1 MQLIK
6 LATSLIIIL
15 FILSSCQS
23 VKNTLSMK
31 KKKSVDEFLIE
42 KKNPL
47 VFPPNY
53 SQLPEPKDSIQKD
66 KDNKK
71 DDLDLSEIFEDSKE
85 IKEKSSS
92 NELEKSISDILNKK

>member
-6 LATSLIIIL
+6 LATSLILLL

-47 VFPPNY
+47 TLHPEYTN
-53 SQLPEPKDSIQKD
+53 LPEPNTKQEI
-66 KDNKK
+66 KK
-71 DDLDLSEIFEDSKE
+71 ENEDLDLSEVLGKSEK
-85 IKEKSSS
+85 KKALKSSD
-92 NELEKSISDILNKK
+92 ELEKSISEILKKK

>member
-23 VKNTLSMK
+23 IKNTLSMK

-47 VFPPNY
+47 TLPPDFTN
-53 SQLPEPKDSIQKD
+53 LPEPNTNQKI
-66 KDNKK
+66 KK
-71 DDLDLSEIFEDSKE
+71 ENEDLDLSEVLGKSEKKKAS
-85 IKEKSSS
+85 KSSG
-92 NELEKSISDILNKK
+92 ELEKSISEILKKK

>member
-6 LATSLIIIL
+6 LVTSLIILL

-23 VKNTLSMK
+23 IKNTLSMK

-47 VFPPNY
+47 TLPPDFTN
-53 SQLPEPKDSIQKD
+53 LPEPNIKQEI
-66 KDNKK
+66 KK
-71 DDLDLSEIFEDSKE
+71 KNEDLDLSEVLGKSEKKKTS
-85 IKEKSSS
+85 KSSG
-92 NELEKSISDILNKK
+92 ELEKSISEILKKK

>member
-6 LATSLIIIL
+6 LATSLIILL

-23 VKNTLSMK
+23 VKNTLTMK

-47 VFPPNY
+47 TLPPDFTD
-53 SQLPEPKDSIQKD
+53 LPEPNTKQII
-66 KDNKK
+66 KK
-71 DDLDLSEIFEDSKE
+71 ENEDLDLSEVLGKSEK
-85 IKEKSSS
+85 KKALKSSG
-92 NELEKSISDILNKK
+92 ELEKSISEILKKK